1 MCNAITKQN
10 KPCKREASH
19 DGLCTQHFKIQQKSI
34 QNKYVKKQN
43 NIPNKNKYKKLAK
56 INIHN
61 KCIINGCNYIHVSY
75 SRNGKY
81 CQQHSKQYAL
91 EKPDECA
98 VCLENIQEI
107 PLLCGHYIHKKCI
120 TMSLK
125 AECPLCRAPV
135 QVTSSEK
142 KEIDDRMA
150 STRTERTNEYY
161 QAFMNTIIDNGIIE
175 PNNEIHRQNGLEIL
189 RTILLNLQSIQNSFR
204 R

>member
-34 QNKYVKKQN
+34 QNKYVKKQR
-43 NIPNKNKYKKLAK
+43 NIPNKHLYKKIDK
-56 INIHN
+56 ITKPID
-61 KCIINGCNYIHVSY
+61 KCIINNCIYLRITS
-75 SRNGKY
+75 SRNGEY
-81 CQQHSKQYAL
+81 CKHHAKQYAL

-98 VCLENIQEI
+98 VCLENIKEI

-125 AECPLCRAPV
+125 AECPLCRSPV
-135 QVTSSEK
+135 QVTPSEK

-150 STRTERTNEYY
+150 TTRTERTNTELNS
-161 QAFMNTIIDNGIIE
+161 FMNRMNIRNQIMDSQT
-175 PNNEIHRQNGLEIL
+175 GLEIL
-189 RTILLNLQSIQNSFR
+189 RTILLDLQAIQNSFIR

>member
-34 QNKYVKKQN
+34 QNKYVKKQKN
-43 NIPNKNKYKKLAK
+43 NPSKKLYKKIDK
-56 INIHN
+56 INKPID
-61 KCIINGCNYIHVSY
+61 KCIINNCIYLRITS
-75 SRNGKY
+75 SRNGEY
-81 CQQHSKQYAL
+81 CNHHAKQYAL

-98 VCLENIQEI
+98 VCLENIKEI

-135 QVTSSEK
+135 QVTPSEK

-150 STRTERTNEYY
+150 ATRAERTNTELNS
-161 QAFMNTIIDNGIIE
+161 FMNIMNIRNQIMDSQT
-175 PNNEIHRQNGLEIL
+175 GLEML
-189 RTILLNLQSIQNSFR
+189 RTILLDLQTIHNAFR